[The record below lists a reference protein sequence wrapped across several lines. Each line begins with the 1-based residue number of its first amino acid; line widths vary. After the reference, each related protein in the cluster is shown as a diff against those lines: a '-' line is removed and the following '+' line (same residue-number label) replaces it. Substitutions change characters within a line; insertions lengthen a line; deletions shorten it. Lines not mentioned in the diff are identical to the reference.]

1 MLQKNNKPGV
11 MPIEKYCHFPPVKIE
26 RTWPDKVIEKAPLW
40 CSVDLRDGNQAL
52 IEPMDGARKRM
63 MFEKLV
69 QIGFSEIEVGFP
81 AASQT
86 DFEFVRYIIE
96 EDLVLVNYTGET
108 SDAVCSIQRR
118 VRIKPG

>member
-1 MLQKNNKPGV
+1 M
-11 MPIEKYCHFPPVKIE
+11 
-26 RTWPDKVIEKAPLW
+26 
-40 CSVDLRDGNQAL
+40 AL
-52 IEPMDGARKRM
+52 KRM

-96 EDLVLVNYTGET
+96 EDLVPENVT
-108 SDAVCSIQRR
+108 IQ
-118 VRIKPG
+118 V